1 MIKTLLEK
9 ITNLLSKINKTN
21 QINQMIIEERSKE
34 ILEESY
40 KYFIDRLKKDIT
52 TDKIKLYDYIIN
64 RMKKEKIIN

>member
-9 ITNLLSKINKTN
+9 IINLLSKINKTN
-21 QINQMIIEERSKE
+21 QINQMVIEERTKE
-34 ILEESY
+34 ILEASY

-52 TDKIKLYDYIIN
+52 TDKIKLYNYIIN